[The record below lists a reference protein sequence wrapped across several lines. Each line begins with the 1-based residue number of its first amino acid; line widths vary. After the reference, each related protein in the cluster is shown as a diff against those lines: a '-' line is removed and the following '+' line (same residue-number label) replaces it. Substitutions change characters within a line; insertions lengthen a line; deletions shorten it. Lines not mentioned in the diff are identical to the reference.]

1 MVEIYLAPHSESV
14 TGELNSSIPTQSTEI
29 TATFNSDVRWKKI
42 KVSQPSSS
50 ESFGKNGEIYNSAQV
65 VQAKGFFLDGMGAK
79 APASTSVT
87 AKFED
92 YQRLNSVRITA
103 SAVYLSTP
111 TIKHDKPKEKYVLV
125 EGFDGCTLGISAI
138 RHLNFLVKPQGFLSE
153 KIKPEI
159 PTSNAITARF
169 FDYESLPATRITGR
183 TTYPNAATVDRYFAP
198 ATQHTSPFGERTTEF
213 GQTVLK
219 YDQFLKPGGLNQ
231 STIGEATL
239 YNTTQDASVSGFN
252 AQGFGTA
259 AIVNKSRQIFP
270 GSFVS
275 QQFGSAKIYNLR
287 QYVKYN
293 GLDSAKFGTPFLIGG
308 VKYVS
313 VIGLNALAMTA
324 PKVINTTANQFIQI
338 AGMQPPALPWPKV
351 SPRFIAP
358 QGILSFASGNPIV
371 QRNPSPKGFSN
382 DFYGTAWISHSPR
395 FIAPGEV
402 EGFVSGYPKAYD
414 PTQKVLFAGQISGG
428 IFGDIA
434 IRNTRR
440 LISPIGIDQSSL
452 SDWTSLYSNLIN
464 IQLSGFDSLA
474 TGSVAIRNKT
484 PSLIP
489 GGLDTAAFG
498 SHLIAERVRR
508 LNVRGF
514 GYQEQERFGRHQ
526 FSKSPELNPKAFDS
540 MLIGAAVISN
550 KRRYIFTV
558 GRDNLA
564 FGDARTWFRYRNLKP
579 NGADQARYGAATIT
593 HGNRSLLHKGL
604 DYAALGSPQIWF
616 RVRYLVPANIYREF
630 ESNHQIGG
638 TQHLAPAGFV
648 ATQFGSRIIP
658 ERQSLYPLGLSGQE
672 FGLAQV
678 ELFKRWIRPLG
689 FISFGS
695 QASDRYG
702 TAKVWNSRQYV
713 YQVFDPNDGLN
724 PGGFGY
730 WTTINNR
737 NRVIRVQSFDAQ
749 RFGYAHPENKARPIL
764 PLGQDQS
771 LFGRNMIADRIR
783 QVRPESIEAPH
794 ISTWANL
801 RNKAAV
807 IKAAAARHDAWGNA
821 TVVNNR
827 REYRWVGAFDSFRS
841 GTPMVAF
848 KVRNLNIESR
858 YSINPPY
865 IPLPKFD
872 LHTRYI
878 EPIGFD
884 LMRFGGPSLFIKWN
898 IITPR
903 WTLRHYFG
911 DPAVRNVT
919 PELRQRGNVTEEFG
933 FPSLRRDRESYFID
947 GFKSD
952 LFGRHSIGY
961 LDRSIT
967 ISGIDTMRVG
977 LTKVTKTGAP
987 PYSLQTITLDWVSKN
1002 DNDVQ
1007 PDTYT
1012 ADGIAPPERQVPG
1025 PLFKGN
1031 VIFPEGFSATR
1042 YGEHHAQSNG
1052 IILDSGIFDLYFG
1065 NSSVVLRNR
1074 TIKIPSLGDQSSVKG
1089 MPRLSP
1095 HTIYAVMEAPS
1106 QAVDNHP
1113 VHGERHYVKSFEVF
1127 GSPIITNKHR
1137 FARPN
1142 GFNGLTT
1149 GQPNIDLRLRYINV
1163 SSINAFRMGW
1173 HQLLDGSPQTII
1185 QFNEKPMT
1193 SFGGAIVK
1201 AIYRGPQYVSVRG
1214 LDASVIGSS
1223 KVDFFHRKVYP
1234 VGEDVS
1240 RLGTKLDGD
1249 QAYKPKG
1256 LWVGEPMPTIPAGY
1270 DASLFGKTWISLR
1283 VRDVNAQGFDSFNG
1297 DMDISAFGGRLKVV
1311 LVKKAEVIEPK
1322 IIEIQSFNQAVYGV
1336 PDIRLKTHYIRP
1348 DGNSDQYRKGVPK

>member
-1 MVEIYLAPHSESV
+1 MADIYFAPHSEGV
-14 TGELNSSIPTQSTEI
+14 TGELPSSVSKSSTEI

-50 ESFGKNGEIYNSAQV
+50 ESFGQNGEIYNSAQV
-65 VQAKGFFLDGMGAK
+65 VQAKGFFLDGMGAQ

-111 TIKHDKPKEKYVLV
+111 TIKHDKPKEKYALV

-183 TTYPNAATVDRYFAP
+183 TTYPNAAIVDRYFAP
-198 ATQHTSPFGERTTEF
+198 ATQHTSPFGERMTEF

-239 YNTTQDASVSGFN
+239 YNTTQDARVSGFN

-308 VKYVS
+308 VKYVN
-313 VIGLNALAMTA
+313 VIGLNASAFTI
-324 PKVINTTANQFIQI
+324 PKVVNTTANQFIHGI
-338 AGMQPPALPWPKV
+338 GLSAPAVPQPNV
-351 SPRFIAP
+351 SPRFLAP
-358 QGILSFASGNPIV
+358 KGILGFASGNPIV

-395 FIAPGEV
+395 FITPGEV

-440 LISPIGIDQSSL
+440 LISPIGTDQSSL

-464 IQLSGFDSLA
+464 IQLSGFDSLV
-474 TGSVAIRNKT
+474 TGSTAIRNKT

-489 GGLDTAAFG
+489 GGFDVAAFG

-540 MLIGAAVISN
+540 MLIGTAVISN
-550 KRRYIFTV
+550 KRRYLFV
-558 GRDNLA
+558 NGRDNLF

-579 NGADQARYGAATIT
+579 NGAEQARYGAATIT
-593 HGNRSLLHKGL
+593 HGNRSLLNKGL

-616 RVRYLVPANIYREF
+616 RVRYLVTASIYREF

-638 TQHLAPAGFV
+638 TRYLVPTGFI

-658 ERQSLYPLGLSGQE
+658 ERQSLYPLGLSSNA

-678 ELFKRWIRPLG
+678 ELFKRWVRPLG
-689 FISFGS
+689 FHSFGN

-713 YQVFDPNDGLN
+713 YQIFDPNDGLN

-730 WTTINNR
+730 WTAINNR
-737 NRVIRVQSFDAQ
+737 NRVIGVQSFDAQ
-749 RFGYAHPENKARPIL
+749 RFGNHLPENKARPIL
-764 PLGQDQS
+764 VTGRDQTIFGQ
-771 LFGRNMIADRIR
+771 NMIADRIR
-783 QVRPESIEAPH
+783 RVRPEAMEAPH

-807 IKAAAARHDAWGNA
+807 IKVATARHDVWGNA

-827 REYRWVGAFDSFRS
+827 REYRWVGAFDSLQS
-841 GTPMVAF
+841 GMPMVAF
-848 KVRNLNIESR
+848 KVRHLSIESR
-858 YSINPPY
+858 YSINPPS

-919 PELRQRGNVTEEFG
+919 PELHQRGNVTEEFG

-961 LDRSIT
+961 RDRLIT
-967 ISGIDTMRVG
+967 VSGIDTMRVG

-1012 ADGIAPPERQVPG
+1012 ADGIAPPERQVPV

-1052 IILDSGIFDLYFG
+1052 IILESGIFDLYFG
-1065 NSSVVLRNR
+1065 NPSVILRNR
-1074 TIKIPSLGDQSSVKG
+1074 TVKVQSLGDQSSVEG

-1095 HTIYAVMEAPS
+1095 HTIYAVMEAPR

-1113 VHGERHYVKSFEVF
+1113 VRGERHYVKSFEVF
-1127 GSPIITNKHR
+1127 GAPVVTNKHR
-1137 FARPN
+1137 FAHPN
-1142 GFNGLTT
+1142 GFNGLTI
-1149 GQPNIDLRLRYINV
+1149 GQPTVDLRLRYINV

-1173 HQLLDGSPQTII
+1173 HQMLDGSPQTIE
-1185 QFNEKPMT
+1185 QFNKNSMT
-1193 SFGGAIVK
+1193 SFGGARVE
-1201 AIYRGPQYVSVRG
+1201 AIYRGPQYVSVIG
-1214 LDASVIGSS
+1214 FDASVIGSS
-1223 KVDFFHRKVYP
+1223 KVDFFHRKIYP

-1249 QAYKPKG
+1249 RTYKPKG

-1322 IIEIQSFNQAVYGV
+1322 TIEIQSFNQAAYGV
-1336 PDIRLKTHYIRP
+1336 PDIRLKAHYIRP
-1348 DGNSDQYRKGVPK
+1348 DGNTDQFRKGAPT